1 MQRPA
6 FVRLTKHSKVGHE
19 DIRYSYVV
27 IQRGPR
33 PADPGTALGRV
44 GLVGMREA
52 RDKAAKAEKDS
63 PLQQLSLFD
72 EAPATTEP
80 APAPSTAA
88 SKEPVE
94 ASEAPAP
101 QSELPSEIS
110 EEARADESTLGELY
124 ILLREEAYYWPRLI
138 VPPLKKSG
146 HVILDSCTPEG
157 KIMRL
162 TIPKSQGKQPYYDAR
177 KSSWG
182 DLFPHPPKN
191 APQERV
197 VIQNK
202 SGKIKAI
209 EREHIGKSRRPEEQ
223 KSMYD
228 MVKPSV
234 REAKKDKRKW
244 DRFRKQEK
252 IWGVDSEE

>member
-1 MQRPA
+1 MTSKLVCGFSQRMQRPA

-19 DIRYSYVV
+19 DVPYSYVV

-33 PADPGTALGRV
+33 PADPQTSLGRM
-44 GLVGMREA
+44 GLVGKRAIREQAA
-52 RDKAAKAEKDS
+52 RAS
-63 PLQQLSLFD
+63 PLKQLSLFD
-72 EAPATTEP
+72 EPHPAAEPSTSLSVSAASALQKVDEP
-80 APAPSTAA
+80 AVDLST
-88 SKEPVE
+88 SVE
-94 ASEAPAP
+94 MDDS
-101 QSELPSEIS
+101 
-110 EEARADESTLGELY
+110 
-124 ILLREEAYYWPRLI
+124 LRREAYYWPRLI

-146 HVILDSCTPEG
+146 HVILDSCTSEG

-162 TIPKSQGKQPYYDAR
+162 TVPKSQGKQPYYDAR

-244 DRFRKQEK
+244 DRFRKEK
-252 IWGVDSEE
+252 VWNVDVEE